1 MLRFASLG
9 SGSKGNATL
18 IHSGETL
25 VLVDCGFSIV
35 ELTRRMSRLG
45 CKPDDISAILVTHE
59 HSDHIQGVAPLSR
72 RFKTPVWMT
81 RGTWVACKDTGFDS
95 VQYISSHSP
104 FNFNN
109 DLQVYPF
116 PVPHD
121 AREPCQFAFDCEN
134 QRLGLLT
141 DVGRVTPHLI
151 ESLGACNALM
161 LECNYDPEMLQ
172 NGPYPPSLQRRIDG
186 QYGHLANVQAQA
198 ILQQLDTSKL
208 TRLIGMHVSEKNNNP
223 DLAIAALYA
232 GMESA
237 ECNITVAD
245 QQNGFDWVEL

>member
-25 VLVDCGFSIV
+25 LLVDCGFSIV
-35 ELTRRMSRLG
+35 ELTRRMARLDRE
-45 CKPDDISAILVTHE
+45 PEDISAILVTHE

-72 RFKTPVWMT
+72 RFKIPVWMT

-95 VQYISSHSP
+95 VQYVSP
-104 FNFNN
+104 HLSFNVD
-109 DLQVYPF
+109 DLQVSPF

-151 ESLGACNALM
+151 ESLGKCNALM

-172 NGPYPPSLQRRIDG
+172 NGPYPPSLQKRING
-186 QYGHLANVQAQA
+186 HYGHLANIQAQL
-198 ILQQLDTSKL
+198 ILQQLDTSRL
-208 TRLIGMHVSEKNNNP
+208 VRLIGMHVSEKNNNP
-223 DLAIAALYA
+223 DLAMEALLA
-232 GMESA
+232 GMGA
-237 ECNITVAD
+237 AACNITVAD
-245 QQNGFDWVEL
+245 QQTGFDWVEL